1 MNPAISRIEPS
12 LIRAIHERK
21 RPGDIDLGLGEPTLA
36 PDLEAF
42 ASALEWTRLNG
53 SRYAPNA
60 GFADLRELLAAY
72 LARAEWA
79 GGEPTPHNVCV
90 TVGSEEAL
98 YLAIKTVIDPARH
111 EALIIEPS
119 YLAYAK
125 ICVLENVRYRAV
137 PLDGGD
143 GFRPDAER
151 VLAEVR
157 PETRLIILNS
167 PSNPTGRVWPEEEL
181 RKLASG
187 LAGAGRDDV
196 FVLSDEVYREIHFGS
211 RPPPSIATWH
221 PASLV
226 AGSVSKS
233 SALTGLRL
241 GWLAGPDEV
250 IAAAT
255 KVHQFV
261 ATGTSSFAQRVAVHL
276 LSRDRLADHL
286 PFYRAARE
294 RLIAA
299 ATRATLDLLPP
310 EGTFYAFI
318 RLPSKWADDSMTVA
332 ERILNETRVATV
344 PGRAFGASGEGWLR
358 LSWVAPIDSVE
369 EGVRRIGDWLHPERG

>member
-1 MNPAISRIEPS
+1 MNPAISLIEPS

-60 GFADLRELLAAY
+60 GFADLRELLATY
-72 LARAEWA
+72 LTRNEWA
-79 GGEPTPHNVCV
+79 GGTLAARNVCV

-111 EALIIEPS
+111 EVLIVEPS

-125 ICVLENVRYRAV
+125 ICVLENVRFRAV
-137 PLDGGD
+137 ALDGRD
-143 GFRPDAER
+143 GFRPDSER

-167 PSNPTGRVWPEEEL
+167 PSNPTGRVWPADEL

-187 LAGAGRDDV
+187 LASAGRDDV
-196 FVLSDEVYREIHFGS
+196 FVLSDEVYREIHFGPE
-211 RPPPSIATWH
+211 PPPSIATWH
-221 PASLV
+221 PASLI

-241 GWLAGPDEV
+241 GWLAGPADV

-299 ATRATLDLLPP
+299 TARASLDLLPP

-318 RLPSKWADDSMTVA
+318 QLPAKWADDSMTVA
-332 ERILNETRVATV
+332 ERILDETRVATV

-358 LSWVAPIDSVE
+358 LSWVAPIDAVE
-369 EGVRRIGDWLHPERG
+369 EGVRRIGDWLRSEGE